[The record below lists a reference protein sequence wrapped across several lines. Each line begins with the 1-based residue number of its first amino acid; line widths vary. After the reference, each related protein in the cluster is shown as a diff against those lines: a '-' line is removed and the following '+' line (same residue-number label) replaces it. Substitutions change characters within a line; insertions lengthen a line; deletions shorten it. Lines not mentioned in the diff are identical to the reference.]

1 MKILFYFFLLL
12 LLSGSTIAQQVTY
25 AEKLGFEKGI
35 KVIILH
41 VDDLGMSYS
50 SNKGALL
57 AINDGLANSG
67 SIMMPCPWVP
77 GIVNYMK
84 KHPGYDFGLHLT
96 FTSEWDDYRW
106 GPVAGVNCVPTL
118 ADEQG
123 KLWDNVALVL
133 KNTSNEDFE
142 TEMRA
147 QIDLAIRMGINPTHL
162 DSHMGTIFAK
172 PEFIKIY
179 VKLGIEYGIPI
190 LFPGGHNTIVSK
202 DFKDNPDFMDQARQ
216 IGKQVWDAGMP
227 VIDDVISD
235 TYGWTL
241 PEDMKKN
248 DENLQA
254 YKTSKFIERFNEMQ
268 PGITEVI
275 LHCTV
280 PSDIFKDITT
290 SGETRKG
297 DLLAMLDPKL
307 KEYIEKEG
315 IVLTTWKELSE
326 RRDKIKD

>member
-1 MKILFYFFLLL
+1 MKILINFFLIL
-12 LLSGSTIAQQVTY
+12 LLSGSAISQQTTY
-25 AEKLGFEKGI
+25 AEKLGFEKGT

-41 VDDLGMSYS
+41 VDDIGMSYS

-57 AINDGLANSG
+57 AINEGLANSG

-106 GPVAGVNCVPTL
+106 GPVAGVNSVPTL
-118 ADEQG
+118 VDDQG

-147 QIDLAIRMGINPTHL
+147 QIDLAIKMGINPSHL

-172 PEFIKIY
+172 PEFIQIY
-179 VKLGIEYGIPI
+179 IKLGIEYGIPI
-190 LFPGGHNTIVSK
+190 LYPGGHNTIVSR
-202 DFKDNPDFMDQARQ
+202 DFKENPEFMDQARQ
-216 IGKQVWDAGMP
+216 IGKQLWDAGLP

-235 TYGWTL
+235 TYDWRL
-241 PEDMKKN
+241 PEGIEKSDK
-248 DENLQA
+248 NLQA

-275 LHCTV
+275 LHSTD
-280 PSDIFKDITT
+280 PSEIFDDITS

-307 KEYIEKEG
+307 KAYIEKEG
-315 IVLTTWKELSE
+315 IILTTWRELSE
-326 RRDKIKD
+326 RRKKIKD